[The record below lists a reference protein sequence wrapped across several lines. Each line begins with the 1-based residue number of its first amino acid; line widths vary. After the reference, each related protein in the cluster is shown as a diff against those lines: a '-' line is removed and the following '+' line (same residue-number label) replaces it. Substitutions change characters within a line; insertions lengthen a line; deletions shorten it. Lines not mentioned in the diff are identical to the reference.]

1 MKSIN
6 EIIFLGDIMNIE
18 KIKNLREELEIT
30 QEEISKVLGCT
41 RTAYSLWE
49 INKNTIPLYYLNKIS
64 NVYNINIDYL
74 VDISNEKYITFEK
87 KEIDKTKLGKKL
99 KEARKSIS
107 YTQEKLASKL
117 NTTHSVISAY
127 ESGKTTV
134 STLFIIEIAKMTNKS
149 LNWLLDK
156 VQ

>member
-1 MKSIN
+1 
-6 EIIFLGDIMNIE
+6 MNIE

-107 YTQEKLASKL
+107 YTQEKLALKL

>member
-1 MKSIN
+1 
-6 EIIFLGDIMNIE
+6 MNIE
-18 KIKNLREELEIT
+18 KIKSIRTELEIT
-30 QEEISKVLGCT
+30 QEDISKVLGCT

-64 NVYNINIDYL
+64 NEYNINIDYL
-74 VDISNEKYITFEK
+74 VDLSDEKYINFK
-87 KEIDKTKLGKKL
+87 KVEIDKIKLGKNI
-99 KEARKSIS
+99 KEARKSIN

-134 STLFIIEIAKMTNKS
+134 STLFIIEIAKITKKS

-156 VQ
+156 TR

>member
-1 MKSIN
+1 MSN
-6 EIIFLGDIMNIE
+6 LQTPFRYDFVGSFLRPD
-18 KIKNLREELEIT
+18 
-30 QEEISKVLGCT
+30 
-41 RTAYSLWE
+41 
-49 INKNTIPLYYLNKIS
+49 
-64 NVYNINIDYL
+64 
-74 VDISNEKYITFEK
+74 
-87 KEIDKTKLGKKL
+87 KL
-99 KEARKSIS
+99 KEARKSIN

-127 ESGKTTV
+127 ESGKTTI

>member
-1 MKSIN
+1 
-6 EIIFLGDIMNIE
+6 MNTD
-18 KIKNLREELEIT
+18 KIKYLRDELEIT
-30 QEEISKVLGCT
+30 QEEISNVLGCT

-74 VDISNEKYITFEK
+74 VDLSNKKYVNFK
-87 KEIDKTKLGKKL
+87 KVEIDKVKLGKRL
-99 KEARKSIS
+99 REARKSIN

-117 NTTHSVISAY
+117 NTTHSVISSY
-127 ESGKTTV
+127 ESGKSTV
-134 STLFIIEIAKMTNKS
+134 STLFIIEIAKLTNKS

-156 VQ
+156 TQ

>member
-1 MKSIN
+1 
-6 EIIFLGDIMNIE
+6 MNIE

-87 KEIDKTKLGKKL
+87 KEIDKIKLGKKL
-99 KEARKSIS
+99 KEARKSIN

-127 ESGKTTV
+127 ESGKTTI

>member
-1 MKSIN
+1 
-6 EIIFLGDIMNIE
+6 MNIE

>member
-87 KEIDKTKLGKKL
+87 KEIDNLSTFLIFSTK
-99 KEARKSIS
+99 I
-107 YTQEKLASKL
+107 LA
-117 NTTHSVISAY
+117 A
-127 ESGKTTV
+127 ER
-134 STLFIIEIAKMTNKS
+134 
-149 LNWLLDK
+149 
-156 VQ
+156 

>member
-1 MKSIN
+1 MIN
-6 EIIFLGDIMNIE
+6 LNTKKLKYI
-18 KIKNLREELEIT
+18 REELELT
-30 QEEISKVLGCT
+30 QEDISKVLGCT

-49 INKNTIPLYYLNKIS
+49 INKNSIPLYYLNKIS

-74 VDISNEKYITFEK
+74 VDLSNEKHTNFNK
-87 KEIDKTKLGKKL
+87 VEINKIELGKRIR
-99 KEARKSIS
+99 EARKSIN

-134 STLFIIEIAKMTNKS
+134 STLFIIEIAKVTNKS
-149 LNWLLDK
+149 LNWLLNK
-156 VQ
+156 VPNISDN